1 MKKAL
6 TLGVLIAA
14 SLPLAS
20 TQAAK
25 EQSLAQLCLNYAKE
39 QFSQNPDVAYK
50 LNQSRLNR
58 DDIQENLFNGMVGKQ
73 PVSTEVVLELH
84 SEQEV
89 LGTLLCLFDGRK
101 PIYSFFAS
109 LATN

>member
-6 TLGVLIAA
+6 TLGVLVAT
-14 SLPLAS
+14 SLHLAS
-20 TQAAK
+20 VQAAK

-39 QFSQNPDVAYK
+39 QFSQNSDVAYQ
-50 LNQSRLNR
+50 LNQAHLNS

-73 PVSTEVVLELH
+73 PISTEVVLELH

-89 LGTLLCLFDGRK
+89 FGTLLCLFDESK
-101 PIYSFFAS
+101 PIYSFFAP